1 MFLSH
6 DLSTRQSP
14 NVRRSEH
21 PQTDSDPPASAVK
34 TAHQTRFNEGRT
46 QPGVTAGAEGV
57 GEVGYG
63 IGFVRVIHAVHC

>member
-6 DLSTRQSP
+6 DLSTRQSL

-21 PQTDSDPPASAVK
+21 PQTNSNPPAPAVK
-34 TAHQTRFNEGRT
+34 TAHQARFNEQRT

-57 GEVGYG
+57 
-63 IGFVRVIHAVHC
+63 